1 MTTRR
6 RDSRQ
11 VFQPADGGR
20 KVQSGGDFDQLQDVP
35 LFPALMTSEAFV
47 PDCQVRRLSPLRLT
61 DWTEKAAASTLKTQG
76 DSDPLRI
83 SSSLQRF
90 NMFMV
95 SHFLFPFPRPRL
107 SRGGGFSFDFSR
119 ATVREAPAYL

>member
-1 MTTRR
+1 M
-6 RDSRQ
+6 
-11 VFQPADGGR
+11 
-20 KVQSGGDFDQLQDVP
+20 
-35 LFPALMTSEAFV
+35 
-47 PDCQVRRLSPLRLT
+47 
-61 DWTEKAAASTLKTQG
+61 KTQG

>member
-1 MTTRR
+1 MTDRR

-83 SSSLQRF
+83 SSSLQRVK
-90 NMFMV
+90 MFMV
-95 SHFLFPFPRPRL
+95 SHYLFLKQRHN
-107 SRGGGFSFDFSR
+107 
-119 ATVREAPAYL
+119 